1 MFIIN
6 LLRIQPQQIETTL
19 SIPKCIVLRS
29 QGLKTVHALGQ
40 RRHMKRKVFKL
51 FCSMLQNISHY
62 FLRVKNYLHS
72 WREPHA
78 NVFSFSL
85 VRVLWKIL
93 LFSSYLRVVCQV
105 FCQSYSTDFF
115 AIIFAIP
122 VSYRLSSKM
131 ILKIASIFGTE
142 KAQL

>member
-51 FCSMLQNISHY
+51 FCSMLQNILHY

-85 VRVLWKIL
+85 VRVLEDSSFQFLPTSSLSGIL
-93 LFSSYLRVVCQV
+93 LELFHGFFCNNIRYSCFLQVVV
-105 FCQSYSTDFF
+105 KNDFKNRKHF
-115 AIIFAIP
+115 WN
-122 VSYRLSSKM
+122 
-131 ILKIASIFGTE
+131 
-142 KAQL
+142 

>member
-19 SIPKCIVLRS
+19 SNPKCIVLRS

-85 VRVLWKIL
+85 VRVLEDFQFLPTSSLSGIL
-93 LFSSYLRVVCQV
+93 LELFHGFFCNNIRYSCFLQVVV
-105 FCQSYSTDFF
+105 KNDFKNRKHF
-115 AIIFAIP
+115 WN
-122 VSYRLSSKM
+122 
-131 ILKIASIFGTE
+131 
-142 KAQL
+142 